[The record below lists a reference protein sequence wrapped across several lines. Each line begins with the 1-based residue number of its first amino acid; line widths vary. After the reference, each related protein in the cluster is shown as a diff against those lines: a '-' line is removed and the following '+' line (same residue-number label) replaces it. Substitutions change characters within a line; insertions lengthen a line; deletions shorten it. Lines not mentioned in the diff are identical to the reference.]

1 MSLLIRNSFLLFL
14 LGFFAPS
21 CLVQK
26 APVGALSSTNNSQ
39 NPPTGSQPP
48 TTDNPSSNLPNTLAL
63 WSRSPVQSA
72 NGTMVTAKD
81 NLENLSRQNVVLHNL
96 NSSSGTLNGSTVNVY
111 YNLNEMTSPRVTA
124 YGSSKIPWSN
134 RDFQAYMVYGH
145 VSSAYKY
152 IQSLFPN
159 ISFQVNGKNLFPIPA
174 FALIKGSPFETGYAP
189 NYSSSKL
196 GALMFYGEDDAG
208 FPFNVSDESDAIYHE
223 VGHSFQHVLNPS
235 VMENPGY
242 YDMDMLLEAL
252 ADFFAAS
259 AFRDD
264 KILLYLEANSPSYG
278 ASRTGSNQ
286 NRRLDGT
293 LSFPNSYVGE
303 FHLDGRVVASALN
316 DVRKYLTNQTVV
328 ASQPVSKIIR
338 WMAPKPLTT
347 SQAFDKVFVS
357 SHEALRQMLPTS
369 TILFFSQKFLDNL
382 MLGDWSSFCASDA
395 SCVSRLRSDVES
407 ILISRGIYK
416 SNNLRTTPFSVGL
429 VNSGKEIIFN
439 NYLNFFPLSP
449 TSGYSNTNAVVDKCE
464 ALLLSPN
471 FNLTSTLNSLYDIT
485 FRLKS
490 SFGLSTFK
498 SIDVLTSSSSSNTEK
513 TQKLFG
519 FLLPTEGTFQ
529 AISSNRFYDDHQGS
543 HLTSTSLSPEIP
555 SALGWAVR
563 APAKAPVSE
572 AALDDSSRGAVT
584 YQIRFRPYDV
594 LNAPSS
600 VYSSLD
606 ITQSIYVYSG
616 AVDFCSKN

>member
-1 MSLLIRNSFLLFL
+1 MNFFYRRVFLWFFL
-14 LGFFAPS
+14 GCFLQA

-26 APVGALSSTNNSQ
+26 APERALSSTNNSQ
-39 NPPTGSQPP
+39 NPPTGNQPP
-48 TTDNPSSNLPNTLAL
+48 TTDSTGSNQSNTLAL
-63 WSRSPVQSA
+63 WGRSPIQA
-72 NGTMVTAKD
+72 AGYKVTAKD
-81 NLENLSRQNVVLHNL
+81 NLESLSRQNVVLYNL
-96 NSSSGTLNGSTVNVY
+96 NSSTGNLSGSTVNVY
-111 YNLNEMTSPRVTA
+111 YNSNEMTSPRVTA

-145 VSSAYKY
+145 ASSAYKY

-159 ISFQVNGKNLFPIPA
+159 ISFQVNGKNLFPIPV
-174 FALIKGSPFETGYAP
+174 FALIKGYPFDTGYIV

-196 GALMFYGEDDAG
+196 GALKFYGEDDAG
-208 FPFNVSDESDAIYHE
+208 FPYNVSDEADVVYHE
-223 VGHSFQHVLNPS
+223 VGHSFQHILNPS
-235 VMENPGY
+235 VMENSGY

-252 ADFFAAS
+252 SDFFAAS
-259 AFRDD
+259 ALRDD
-264 KILLYLEANSPSYG
+264 KILLYLEANSPLYG
-278 ASRTGSNQ
+278 ASRTGFNQ
-286 NRRLDGT
+286 IRRLDGT

-316 DVRKYLTNQTVV
+316 DVRKYLSNQVILV
-328 ASQPVSKIIR
+328 SQPVNKTIQ

-347 SQAFDKVFVS
+347 GQAFDKVLVS

-416 SNNLRTTPFSVGL
+416 ANNLRTTPFSVGL
-429 VNSGKEIIFN
+429 ANSGKEIIFN
-439 NYLNFFPLSP
+439 NFLNFFPLSP
-449 TSGYSNTNAVVDKCE
+449 TSGYSNTNSVIDKCE

-471 FNLTSTLNSLYDIT
+471 FYLTSKLNSLYDIT
-485 FRLKS
+485 FKLKS
-490 SFGLSTFK
+490 VFGLSSFK
-498 SIDVLTSSSSSNTEK
+498 SIDVLTSSITSNTEK
-513 TQKLFG
+513 TKKLFG
-519 FLLPTEGTFQ
+519 FILPSEGTFQ
-529 AISSNRFYDDHQGS
+529 AIASNRYYDDHQGS

-572 AALDDSSRGAVT
+572 SALDDSSRGAVT
-584 YQIRFRPYDV
+584 YQISFRPYDV